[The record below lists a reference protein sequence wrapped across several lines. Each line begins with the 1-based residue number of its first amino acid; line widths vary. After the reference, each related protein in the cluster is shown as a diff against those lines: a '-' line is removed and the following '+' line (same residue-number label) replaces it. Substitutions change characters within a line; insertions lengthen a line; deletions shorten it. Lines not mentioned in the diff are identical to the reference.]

1 VVGTTRDRERSAAAG
16 AGRVSGGPAAGA
28 SGHHRANRGS
38 WAAVMLIII
47 GFALGAFA
55 LASHSTVLWIMTGVA
70 LVAGGV
76 VALAFRIMEQAY

>member
-1 VVGTTRDRERSAAAG
+1 
-16 AGRVSGGPAAGA
+16 
-28 SGHHRANRGS
+28 
-38 WAAVMLIII
+38 MLIII